1 MAKIKVLEL
10 RAQSKDELLIQL
22 KELKAELT
30 LRTAAE
36 VSGGAPNNVFEIRC

>member
-1 MAKIKVLEL
+1 MLEL